1 MLRMWGGLKA
11 SLSISPATRRYQIPT
26 KLRTVSMFAK
36 GFIYLLLS
44 CSLLTFN
51 LGERFE
57 NVLLTSRDVES
68 SKKQD
73 FMKYVLQLGD
83 LLDIAS
89 AGIPVLR

>member
-1 MLRMWGGLKA
+1 MLRTWGGLKA

-26 KLRTVSMFAK
+26 KRTVSMFAK

-68 SKKQD
+68 SKKHD
-73 FMKYVLQLGD
+73 FMTYVLQLGD